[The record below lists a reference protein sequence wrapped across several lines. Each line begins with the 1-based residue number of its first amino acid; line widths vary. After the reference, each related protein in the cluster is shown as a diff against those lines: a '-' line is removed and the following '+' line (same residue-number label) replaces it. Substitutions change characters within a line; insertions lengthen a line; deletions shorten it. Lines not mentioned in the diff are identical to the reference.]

1 MRARLTCC
9 QGNHMTMRCL
19 IVDDSEQFLR
29 AATSSLDRDG
39 IEVVGT
45 ATTSVAALD
54 QVAKLRPDVVLVDVG
69 LGEESGFDVTLQL
82 VDAFPYLASRV
93 VLIST
98 RAADDYGELVE
109 ASPAAGFICKSEL
122 SWRAVRDLVPASEP
136 RER

>member
-1 MRARLTCC
+1 MPL
-9 QGNHMTMRCL
+9 RCL

-29 AATSSLDRDG
+29 AATSSLGRDG

-45 ATTSVAALD
+45 AMTSVAALD

-69 LGEESGFDVTLQL
+69 LGEESGFEVTLQL

-122 SWRAVRDLVPASEP
+122 SPTAVREFLGP
-136 RER
+136 